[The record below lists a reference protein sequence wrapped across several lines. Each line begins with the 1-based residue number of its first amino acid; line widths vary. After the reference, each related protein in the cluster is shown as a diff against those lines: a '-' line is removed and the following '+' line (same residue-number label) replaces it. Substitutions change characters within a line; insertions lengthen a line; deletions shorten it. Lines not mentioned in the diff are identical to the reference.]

1 MKIMQESFYNIKMVD
16 KLCIALGTFDGVHS
30 GHKKIIED
38 IVDSAKARKVKSAV
52 LTFDKHP
59 FTILKP
65 DEKIKLITDNSI
77 KAEIIAS
84 LGVDYLIFVRFDN
97 EFANI
102 DAAEFVRIL
111 KVHYNAEMLACG
123 FNYTFGRKGKGDTKL
138 LKELTNEY
146 NYELHVMDRVTYH
159 NHVVSSSSIR
169 KKIEAGKI
177 ADGNILL
184 GYNLYYKGV
193 VKKGKMLGR
202 RLGFPTANIEIMDN
216 SCLKN
221 GVYVTYAHIEGNLY
235 HSISNVGYNP
245 TVENNKRNIET
256 FIFNFDG
263 ELYDREIKIEFLD
276 FLREEKKFSSVEE
289 LRKRV
294 YKDIDTAKKYFKI

>member
-1 MKIMQESFYNIKMVD
+1 MKIIHESFYNIKMID

-30 GHKKIIED
+30 GHKKIIEG
-38 IVDSAKARKVKSAV
+38 IVNTSRAKGFKSAV
-52 LTFDKHP
+52 LTFDVHP
-59 FTILKP
+59 FTVLKP

-84 LGVDYLIFVRFDN
+84 LGVDYLIFVCFDH

-102 DAAEFVRIL
+102 DATEFIKIL
-111 KVHYNAEMLACG
+111 KMNYNAEMLACG
-123 FNYTFGRKGKGDTKL
+123 FNYTFGKRGKGDIHL
-138 LKELTNEY
+138 LENLKDEFS
-146 NYELHVMDRVTYH
+146 YELHVMDRVTYH
-159 NHVVSSSSIR
+159 NHVVSSSTIR

-177 ADGNILL
+177 ADANILL
-184 GYNLYYKGV
+184 GYNLFYKGI
-193 VKKGKMLGR
+193 VKRGKMLGR
-202 RLGFPTANIEIMDN
+202 RLGFPTANIEIIDN

-221 GVYVTYAHIEGNLY
+221 GVYVTTAYIDGRVY
-235 HSISNVGYNP
+235 PSISNVGYNP

-256 FIFNFDG
+256 YIFDFNE
-263 ELYDREIKIEFLD
+263 ELYDREIKIEFLE

-294 YKDIDTAKKYFKI
+294 HKDIELAKKYFKI